1 MTLKTT
7 PWDSAD
13 YLKTEAD
20 RTAYL
25 KACLEEAPHDPA
37 FIAHALGVVAR
48 ARNMSQLSRDTG
60 LTREGLYKALSEEGN
75 PSFDTVLKVVN
86 ALGYRLALVSQ
97 KKKDPHLQAGGEKTA
112 SLQDGGDQEDFGA
125 NPTTRVKPG
134 SERISVPVTKLG
146 DAASD
151 VRLDSTGPHPIPRQ
165 EHLHSPSATAFCR
178 ALPSGGWP
186 MASCGQKAKPLTRH
200 SSWAAAKA
208 GSEVSRWLSAAARI
222 QQENEVGF
230 ASQLLGELCSTAPRF
245 IPC

>member
-48 ARNMSQLSRDTG
+48 ARNMSQLARDTG

-86 ALGYRLALVSQ
+86 ALGYRIALVRQ
-97 KKKDPHLQAGGEKTA
+97 KKKTGASKPVEGKQPASGTAAMKKTSA
-112 SLQDGGDQEDFGA
+112 R
-125 NPTTRVKPG
+125 TRQH
-134 SERISVPVTKLG
+134 
-146 DAASD
+146 A
-151 VRLDSTGPHPIPRQ
+151 
-165 EHLHSPSATAFCR
+165 
-178 ALPSGGWP
+178 
-186 MASCGQKAKPLTRH
+186 
-200 SSWAAAKA
+200 
-208 GSEVSRWLSAAARI
+208 
-222 QQENEVGF
+222 
-230 ASQLLGELCSTAPRF
+230 
-245 IPC
+245 